1 MGDAVSEILIRG
13 GCVVDMRPLPVVLR
27 DSDVHV
33 VDGTI
38 AAVGPGLD
46 APGAEVVDARERI
59 VLPGFVDTHRHGW
72 QSVLRAAALDV
83 DLAGYLE
90 RVAGRLAPALRPDD
104 VATAS
109 LLTGLECLDAGIT
122 TVQDHAHIAYTPEHA
137 AAVVEGL
144 QASGVRAV
152 FGYGR
157 PVLDQHR
164 PWRADDVRRVRKDV
178 LPDDDGVVTMLLAA
192 VGPSYTPVEEV
203 AAEWA
208 LARELGLRIAVHV
221 GAGPVAQRPV
231 ALLREL
237 GVVAPG
243 TLYVHGNSL
252 PDDELSLIAGTG
264 GALSITPAVEARM
277 GHGAPTLGRI
287 RALGVPA
294 GLGVDVVTT
303 VPGDP
308 FSVMR
313 AALLSVDASGG
324 DRVPMADVLAA
335 ATLGGATALGMADR
349 IGSLRTGAQAD
360 IVLLRTDAVGSA
372 GAHDPVGVA
381 VNAHPGLVDTVLVAG
396 RVVKRD
402 GRLLHPG
409 VAEVVAAAN
418 GVARRLAG

>member
-1 MGDAVSEILIRG
+1 MLIRG
-13 GCVVDMRPLPVVLR
+13 GCVVDMRPLPVVFR
-27 DSDVHV
+27 DTDVHV
-33 VDGTI
+33 VDGAI

-83 DLAGYLE
+83 DLAGYLD

-137 AAVVEGL
+137 TAVVEGL

-157 PVLDQHR
+157 PVLDQYR
-164 PWRADDVRRVRKDV
+164 PWLADDVRRMRKDV
-178 LPDDDGVVTMLLAA
+178 LPDDDGLVTMLLAA

-203 AAEWA
+203 TADWA

-252 PDDELSLIAGTG
+252 PDDELSLIADTG

-277 GHGAPTLGRI
+277 GHGAPTLGRV
-287 RALGVPA
+287 RALGVPV

-303 VPGDP
+303 VPGDL

-313 AALLSVDASGG
+313 AAALTVDASGG
-324 DRVPMADVLAA
+324 ARVPIADVLAA

-349 IGSLRTGAQAD
+349 IGSLRPGAQAD
-360 IVLLRTDAVGSA
+360 IVLLRTDAVSSA
-372 GAHDPVGVA
+372 GAHDPIGTV
-381 VNAHPGLVDTVLVAG
+381 VNAHPGVVDTVLVAG

-418 GVARRLAG
+418 GVARRFAG

>member
-1 MGDAVSEILIRG
+1 MAEILVRG
-13 GCVVDMRPLPVVLR
+13 GCVVDMRPQPVVLR
-27 DSDVHV
+27 DTDVHV
-33 VDGTI
+33 ADGRI
-38 AAVGPGLD
+38 AAVGPGLA
-46 APGAEVVDARERI
+46 APGADVLDARQRI

-72 QSVLRAAALDV
+72 QSVLRASALDV
-83 DLAGYLE
+83 DLGGYLE
-90 RVAGRLAPALRPDD
+90 RVAGGLAQALHPAD
-104 VATAS
+104 VATAG
-109 LLTGLECLDAGIT
+109 LLTGLECLDAGVT
-122 TVQDHAHIAYTPEHA
+122 TVQDHAHIAFTPEHA

-144 QASGVRAV
+144 RASGVRAV

-157 PVLDQHR
+157 PVRSQPQ
-164 PWRADDVRRVRKDV
+164 PWRAGDVRRLRAQV
-178 LPDDDGVVTMLLAA
+178 LPDDDGLVTMLLAA
-192 VGPSYTPVEEV
+192 LGPAHGDVEETV
-203 AAEWA
+203 ADWR
-208 LARELGLRIAVHV
+208 LARELDLRVAVHI
-221 GAGPVAQRPV
+221 GATPAVPRPV

-252 PDDELSLIAGTG
+252 PDDEVSLIAGTG

-277 GHGAPTLGRI
+277 GHGPPMLGRV

-303 VPGDP
+303 VPGDL

-324 DRVPMADVLAA
+324 ERVPMADVLQA

-349 IGSLRTGAQAD
+349 IGSLRVGAQAD
-360 IVLLRTDAVGSA
+360 IVLLRTDAVATA
-372 GAHDPVGVA
+372 GGHDPVGLA

-409 VAEVVAAAN
+409 VGDVVAAAN
-418 GVARRLAG
+418 EVARRLAGF

>member
-1 MGDAVSEILIRG
+1 M
-13 GCVVDMRPLPVVLR
+13 
-27 DSDVHV
+27 
-33 VDGTI
+33 
-38 AAVGPGLD
+38 
-46 APGAEVVDARERI
+46 
-59 VLPGFVDTHRHGW
+59 
-72 QSVLRAAALDV
+72 
-83 DLAGYLE
+83 
-90 RVAGRLAPALRPDD
+90 RPDD

-152 FGYGR
+152 FGYGQ
-157 PVLDQHR
+157 PVLDRPR
-164 PWRADDVRRVRKDV
+164 PWRADDVRRVRKEM
-178 LPDDDGVVTMLLAA
+178 LPDDDGLVTMLLAA
-192 VGPSYTPVEEV
+192 VGPSYVPVEQVVE
-203 AAEWA
+203 EWG

-243 TLYVHGNSL
+243 TVYVHGNSL
-252 PDDELSLIAGTG
+252 PDDELALVADTG

-277 GHGAPTLGRI
+277 GHGAPTLGRV

-294 GLGVDVVTT
+294 GLGVDVLTT
-303 VPGDP
+303 VPGDM

-313 AALLSVDASGG
+313 AAALTVDASGG
-324 DRVPMADVLAA
+324 ERVPMADVLEA

-349 IGSLRTGAQAD
+349 VGSLRAGSQAD
-360 IVLLRTDAVGSA
+360 IVLLRTDAVSTA
-372 GAHDPVGVA
+372 GAHDPVGVV
-381 VNAHPGLVDTVLVAG
+381 VNAHPGVVDTVLVAG

-402 GRLLHPG
+402 GRLLHPR

-418 GVARRLAG
+418 GVAKRLAA